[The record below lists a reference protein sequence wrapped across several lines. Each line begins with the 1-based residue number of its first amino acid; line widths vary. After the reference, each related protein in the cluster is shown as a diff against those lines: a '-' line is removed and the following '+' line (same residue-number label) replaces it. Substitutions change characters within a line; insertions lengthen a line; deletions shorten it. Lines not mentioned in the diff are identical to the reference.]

1 MTSILTKI
9 FFFQI
14 YFKDLL
20 FLLRCVKYETD
31 KEIKCENIMKY
42 IKKIAPFL
50 IYLVEKM
57 AQQSIALISR
67 NYKPNCFK
75 WR

>member
-1 MTSILTKI
+1 
-9 FFFQI
+9 
-14 YFKDLL
+14 
-20 FLLRCVKYETD
+20 
-31 KEIKCENIMKY
+31 MKY